1 MSRALFF
8 FLKIAVLVA
17 AAVWLANQPGRVVIE
32 WGDWRLDTSPGLLVA
47 AALGLAVG
55 LALLYRFWWALR
67 RMPGRIAENRRL
79 SRHYRGYKALS
90 QGLVAVAAGDAAEAR
105 RSARRAESLLD
116 DPPLTRLLA
125 AQAAQLEGDEQAAQR
140 YFETMLERDETA
152 FLGVR
157 GLLTQAL
164 RRDDQPRA
172 LDLARRAY
180 RLRPD
185 SDWVPR
191 ELFRLLAAAGEWT
204 EADTVLQDA
213 IRRKAVAKEE
223 GRRSRAALLV
233 EQARAAAAGGAPD
246 IAVSRAR
253 EAVKLDPDLVAAAV
267 ELARLQQRQGD
278 GKRAIRTLEDAWKR
292 APHPDLA
299 QAYAHLVPAESALDR
314 ARRVKR
320 LLALRPGALEGHM
333 AVATAALDAD
343 LWGEARA
350 HLGSAMTHEE
360 GTTQRS
366 CRTMAALEEAEHGDV
381 KAARAWFER
390 ASTARPDPAWTCR
403 ECGTVAPEWHACCG
417 QCGAFNTME
426 WRTPPHVAALPAMA
440 PDASASLPGGAA
452 PRSAAPEPPRLAP
465 DPSSRNG
472 NGPA

>member
-1 MSRALFF
+1 MIRILLL

-17 AAVWLANQPGRVVIE
+17 AAVWLANQPGRVVVE
-32 WGDWRLDTSPGLLVA
+32 WGDWRLDTAPGVLVA
-47 AALGLAVG
+47 AALTLAIG
-55 LALLYRFWWALR
+55 LALLYRIWWGLR
-67 RMPGRIAENRRL
+67 RVPGRIAENRRL

-90 QGLVAVAAGDAAEAR
+90 QGLVAVAAGDAGEAR

-125 AQAAQLEGDEQAAQR
+125 AQAAQLDGDEKAAER
-140 YFETMLERDETA
+140 YFEAMLERDETA

-164 RRDDQPRA
+164 RRGDQPRA

-191 ELFRLLAAAGEWT
+191 ELFRLLAAGGEWT
-204 EADTVLQDA
+204 EADEVLQDA
-213 IRRKAVAKEE
+213 IRRKAVTREE
-223 GRRSRAALLV
+223 GRANRAALLV
-233 EQARAAAAGGAPD
+233 EQARAAAKAGAAD
-246 IAVSRAR
+246 IAAARAQ
-253 EAVKLDPDLVAAAV
+253 EAVKLDPDLVPAAV

-278 GKRAIRTLEDAWKR
+278 GRRAVRTLEDAWKR
-292 APHPDLA
+292 RPHPDIA
-299 QAYAHLVPAESALDR
+299 AAYAHLVPGETALDR
-314 ARRVKR
+314 VRRVKR
-320 LLALRPGALEGHM
+320 LLALKPDSLDGQM
-333 AVATAALDAD
+333 AVATAALEAD

-350 HLGSAMTHEE
+350 HLGAAMTHEE
-360 GTTQRS
+360 GMTRRS

-403 ECGTVAPEWHACCG
+403 DCGTVSPEWHACCG
-417 QCGAFNTME
+417 SCGAFNAMT
-426 WRTPPHVAALPAMA
+426 WRTPPHVVALPASETRAALPGSTVASG
-440 PDASASLPGGAA
+440 PDGPPAASA
-452 PRSAAPEPPRLAP
+452 PPRIAP
-465 DPSSRNG
+465 GAS
-472 NGPA
+472 